1 MAARATMTNLIA
13 LVRGLIND
21 PAGASQQF
29 SDDAIQA
36 QLDLH
41 RDYLLKEALTAL
53 PAPDGSQLKWQSAK
67 RNWEADLTLT
77 NPAGTALTP
86 ESSDPIS
93 GYFTFAQSQDGVQA
107 TGFTYDTYAAAAELL
122 TLWAGRIEQDLTKFS
137 ADGSSYEFAGVRDS
151 KLKLAKEYMTKSAA
165 FGSIQSVRMVRD
177 DFTY

>member
-1 MAARATMTNLIA
+1 MANLIT

-21 PAGASQQF
+21 PVGATQQF

-93 GYFTFAQSQDGVQA
+93 GYFTFAESQVAVYA
-107 TGFTYDTYAAAAELL
+107 TGFTYDPYAAAGELL
-122 TLWAGRIEQDLTKFS
+122 TIWAGRIEQDITKFS
-137 ADGSSYEFAGVRDS
+137 ADGSSFEFAGLRDS
-151 KLKLAKEYMTKSAA
+151 KLQLAKEYMAKSKA
-165 FGSIQSVRMVRD
+165 FGSIRSVKMVRD
-177 DFTY
+177 DLNY